1 MSWFNIPKWSDDNDN
16 RDITQLETARQQHQ
30 TNSHLPENEEDALV
44 ILRAEDATM
53 NKQDDIVD
61 SRKN

>member
-1 MSWFNIPKWSDDNDN
+1 MSWFNLPKWSDDDDN
-16 RDITQLETARQQHQ
+16 RDITQLDATRQQHQ
-30 TNSHLPENEEDALV
+30 TNASLPNNEDDALV
-44 ILRAEDATM
+44 ILRAENAAM